1 MNDYLRKFISFVDY
15 RVNIVL
21 ASVGLSLRS
30 RTMFSA
36 GAEVEVEVAYDDDG
50 GRVDITQAVDV
61 QVL

>member
-1 MNDYLRKFISFVDY
+1 M
-15 RVNIVL
+15 

>member
-1 MNDYLRKFISFVDY
+1 
-15 RVNIVL
+15 
-21 ASVGLSLRS
+21 
-30 RTMFSA
+30 MFSA